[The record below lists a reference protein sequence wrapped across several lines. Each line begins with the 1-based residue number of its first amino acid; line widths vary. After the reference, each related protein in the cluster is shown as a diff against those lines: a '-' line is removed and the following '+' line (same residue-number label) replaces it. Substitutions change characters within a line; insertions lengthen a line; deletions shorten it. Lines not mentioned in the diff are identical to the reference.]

1 MKQTLLHA
9 VMTCLLLFG
18 VTSLVQAET
27 KIYGLN
33 YSSMGTSVAEVDL
46 DAVNGETPTA
56 LTKSIEEL
64 GIEEPVA
71 GTAVGNKYYALGY
84 DPNTY
89 AFGLYSVNFTTG
101 KVVNIATY
109 KIDIPGGRMTAL
121 CYDESTGTLYGAEMT
136 YDEEENWFTALYS
149 INPNNGNIT
158 KLATYDKKDV
168 KALAADGKGGIYL
181 VYNGRNSS
189 LQTSP
194 RIWYISTSTY
204 EKTDFLMDSQT
215 ICKSTNLNSALL
227 SADGNT
233 LYYLTYEQLFAA
245 DLTAKTITKVGDLK
259 SNLIG
264 ITYSKSTED
273 ATPSTA
279 DKPKPVTR
287 LLVSKTWYGDLMG
300 TAPRDKDMKKEY
312 YFYNYNYQ
320 VARVSKFGRT
330 YNTNGTIAD
339 YQIMYYTKNAFN
351 DNDQLTDTKVYQYG
365 LYDFGDYA
373 MKPSYSGNATYT
385 YNEAG
390 QMATMNDGSY
400 LHTYTYDAEG
410 NVATEEVTNANT
422 GKWSRTYEYFD
433 YVAPGK
439 PGAVTSEGAYSSYTY
454 NMLYTYDDNLNLIVA
469 EKQTCTIDEEYGDM
483 MPLTVQREEWTYED
497 NFLVRYTRYQF
508 DKDGQPAPEF
518 KIEYT
523 MVDNNPDKVMATE
536 YTSTDNGTSW
546 YQQGIPYMSEYQ
558 EFGDDP
564 APTAMDVVAYKDA
577 ESLNT
582 TVLNMS
588 IPELAY
594 ENENLLLAIYRD
606 GQPIDTVSVMEVLVQ
621 PEDFGMPY
629 LEYRDAHVYNG
640 THDYF
645 VQPMTGDVNNP
656 SSLTGY
662 LIPAPSEVI
671 MDLDLP
677 AVKDLALT
685 SARKEKVGS
694 GLTASTEKY
703 GTFSWTNPEYPEEY
717 QFISNS
723 LMLNKAQAAESESQD
738 PNCTSL
744 EASIFTTTNVYVLTR
759 YAYGKALS
767 DTVTVTVS
775 DLDKLIATGISS
787 TTTAEGLQIS
797 YANSR
802 LSLQDKANVSV
813 FAINGELRMKEEQT
827 ESVDLSRLAK
837 GSYMILVEKNGQV
850 SALKVTK

>member
-121 CYDESTGTLYGAEMT
+121 CYDESTGTLYGAEQT
-136 YDEEENWFTALYS
+136 CDEEENWFTALYS

-264 ITYSKSTED
+264 ITFTKSTED
-273 ATPSTA
+273 ATPSAT
-279 DKPKPVTR
+279 DKPKANTR

-410 NVATEEVTNANT
+410 NVATEVVTNANT

-508 DKDGQPAPEF
+508 GKDGQPAPEF

-536 YTSTDNGTSW
+536 YTSTDKGTSW

-606 GQPIDTVSVMEVLVQ
+606 GQPIDTVSVMEVYVK

-744 EASIFTTTNVYVLTR
+744 EASIYTTTNVYVLTR

>member
-1 MKQTLLHA
+1 
-9 VMTCLLLFG
+9 MTCLLLFG

-101 KVVNIATY
+101 KVVNISTY
-109 KIDIPGGRMTAL
+109 KIGTPGGRMTAL

-136 YDEEENWFTALYS
+136 CDEEENWFTALYS

-264 ITYSKSTED
+264 ITFTKSTED

-410 NVATEEVTNANT
+410 NVATEVVTNANT

-536 YTSTDNGTSW
+536 YTSTDKGTSW

-577 ESLNT
+577 EALNT

-606 GQPIDTVSVMEVLVQ
+606 GQPIDTVSVMEVYVK

-744 EASIFTTTNVYVLTR
+744 EASIYTTTNVYVLTR

-775 DLDKLIATGISS
+775 DLDKLITTGISS
-787 TTTAEGLQIS
+787 TTAEGLQIS

>member
-109 KIDIPGGRMTAL
+109 KIGTPGDRMTAL

-264 ITYSKSTED
+264 ITFTKSTED
-273 ATPSTA
+273 ATPSAT
-279 DKPKPVTR
+279 DKPKANTR

-410 NVATEEVTNANT
+410 NVATEVVTNANT

-508 DKDGQPAPEF
+508 DKDGQPARGAGLHSG
-518 KIEYT
+518 
-523 MVDNNPDKVMATE
+523 PD
-536 YTSTDNGTSW
+536 
-546 YQQGIPYMSEYQ
+546 
-558 EFGDDP
+558 
-564 APTAMDVVAYKDA
+564 
-577 ESLNT
+577 
-582 TVLNMS
+582 
-588 IPELAY
+588 
-594 ENENLLLAIYRD
+594 
-606 GQPIDTVSVMEVLVQ
+606 
-621 PEDFGMPY
+621 
-629 LEYRDAHVYNG
+629 
-640 THDYF
+640 
-645 VQPMTGDVNNP
+645 
-656 SSLTGY
+656 
-662 LIPAPSEVI
+662 
-671 MDLDLP
+671 
-677 AVKDLALT
+677 
-685 SARKEKVGS
+685 
-694 GLTASTEKY
+694 
-703 GTFSWTNPEYPEEY
+703 
-717 QFISNS
+717 
-723 LMLNKAQAAESESQD
+723 
-738 PNCTSL
+738 
-744 EASIFTTTNVYVLTR
+744 
-759 YAYGKALS
+759 
-767 DTVTVTVS
+767 
-775 DLDKLIATGISS
+775 
-787 TTTAEGLQIS
+787 
-797 YANSR
+797 
-802 LSLQDKANVSV
+802 
-813 FAINGELRMKEEQT
+813 
-827 ESVDLSRLAK
+827 
-837 GSYMILVEKNGQV
+837 
-850 SALKVTK
+850 

>member
-1 MKQTLLHA
+1 
-9 VMTCLLLFG
+9 MTCLLLFG

-46 DAVNGETPTA
+46 DAVNGETKTA

-71 GTAVGNKYYALGY
+71 GTSVGNKYYALGY

-109 KIDIPGGRMTAL
+109 KIGTPGDRMTAL

-136 YDEEENWFTALYS
+136 YDADENWFTALYS

-168 KALAADGKGGIYL
+168 KALAADGKGGLYL

-245 DLTAKTITKVGDLK
+245 DLTAKTIIKVGDLK

-264 ITYSKSTED
+264 ITYTKSTED

-279 DKPKPVTR
+279 DNPKPVTR
-287 LLVSKTWYGDLMG
+287 LLVSKTQYGDNMG
-300 TAPRDKDMKKEY
+300 TAPRDKDMKKDL

-320 VARVSKFGRT
+320 LERVAKFGRL
-330 YNTNGTIAD
+330 YNDNGTVAD
-339 YQIMYYTKNAFN
+339 YRIMYYTKNAYN

-365 LYDFGDYA
+365 LYDFGDFSS
-373 MKPSYSGNATYT
+373 KPSNSGNATYT

-390 QMATMNDGSY
+390 QMATKNDGSY
-400 LHTYTYDAEG
+400 LYTYSYDEEG
-410 NVATEEVTNANT
+410 NVAKEEVANANT

-439 PGAVTSEGAYSSYTY
+439 PGAMTSQGAYSSYNY
-454 NMLYTYDDNLNLIVA
+454 NMLYTYDENLNLTVA
-469 EKQTCTIDEEYGDM
+469 EKQTYTTDEEYGDV
-483 MPLTVQREEWTYED
+483 MPQTVQREEWTYEN
-497 NFLVRYTRYQF
+497 NFLVRFTRYQF
-508 DKDGQPAPEF
+508 DKQGQPVPYF
-518 KIEYT
+518 KIEYS
-523 MVDNNPDKVMATE
+523 MVDNNPNKVMATE
-536 YTSTDNGTSW
+536 YTSSDGGENW
-546 YQQGIPYMSEYQ
+546 YQQGLPTMSEYQ

-564 APTAMDVVAYKDA
+564 TPVYMDFMAYKDE

-582 TVLNMS
+582 TVLYMS
-588 IPELAY
+588 IPELYY
-594 ENENLLLAIYRD
+594 ENENLQLLVYRD
-606 GQPIDTVSVMEVLVQ
+606 GQPIDTVSVTELIVS
-621 PEDFGMPY
+621 PDFGLPY
-629 LEYRDAHVYNG
+629 LEYKDACVYNG
-640 THDYF
+640 EHDYF
-645 VQPMTGDVNNP
+645 VQLVKADANNN
-656 SSLTGY
+656 LTGY
-662 LIPAPSEVI
+662 LIPKPNQVT

-685 SARKEKVGS
+685 AARKEKVGT
-694 GLTASTEKY
+694 GLSATTERY

-723 LMLNKAQAAESESQD
+723 LMLNKAQVAEAESQD
-738 PNCTSL
+738 ASCTSL
-744 EASIFTTTNVYVLTR
+744 EANIYTTTKVYVLSR
-759 YAYGKALS
+759 YAYGKAFS
-767 DTVTVTVS
+767 DTVTVTVN
-775 DLDKLIATGISS
+775 DIDKMITTGISS
-787 TTTAEGLQIS
+787 MTTAEGLQIG

-802 LSLQDKANVSV
+802 LSLQEKANVSV